1 MVVGSRSASH
11 LAQILS
17 ALHEGLSKHRIHF
30 LKRTGVAHHGGL
42 HGHGGDRVIK
52 HLQLRIVL
60 RQRLRIV
67 RKQLHERLHPLRRK
81 PGKLRQPLRARRS
94 QHALDGIA
102 HTDIALDRPLDIRL
116 RQTLVDPVHL
126 PGHPLGNGIDV
137 RRRAADIH
145 TDQLP
150 DAGRFVRS
158 LRQQRHGLHDRRR
171 RRHHRAAH
179 ALCRGVQA
187 LCLHDAAQENAADG
201 LLRVLRFEHAEFRHD
216 VFADGYL
223 EALQRLPA
231 LLHGRAVARENDWE
245 LRADRG
251 EHLRVMNDAGAV
263 AAVRAADQKK
273 NVRVH
278 ALNGFQIVLR
288 QLE

>member
-1 MVVGSRSASH
+1 MTAAGVG
-11 LAQILS
+11 II
-17 ALHEGLSKHRIHF
+17 G
-30 LKRTGVAHHGGL
+30 
-42 HGHGGDRVIK
+42 
-52 HLQLRIVL
+52 
-60 RQRLRIV
+60 
-67 RKQLHERLHPLRRK
+67 
-81 PGKLRQPLRARRS
+81 
-94 QHALDGIA
+94 
-102 HTDIALDRPLDIRL
+102 
-116 RQTLVDPVHL
+116 
-126 PGHPLGNGIDV
+126 
-137 RRRAADIH
+137 
-145 TDQLP
+145 
-150 DAGRFVRS
+150 
-158 LRQQRHGLHDRRR
+158 
-171 RRHHRAAH
+171 H